1 MAQTF
6 GAAIRNLRRAPAFI
20 GLVVL
25 TLALGIGATT
35 AMFSVVDAV
44 LINPLPFPNAD
55 RVLEIWTYFEAGAA
69 RSPGAI
75 STIART
81 IREQDDLFEAVSA
94 YQFGAGTLTGSGD
107 PEMVSFAGL
116 SPSMFSIFPAAP
128 IAGRLFTPGDATSS
142 ERVILM
148 SERLW
153 TRRFGRDPAVLERTL
168 TIDDQPYRV
177 IGILP
182 SRFNFPES
190 SVDAWRPI
198 DVDNRARSRV
208 QLVVMRR
215 PDVAKAVIDDRLKP
229 PLGAA
234 LTMRDQVG
242 EALARPRFVLS
253 LSAAFTICAVLI
265 AAVGVYGVSA
275 YWVARRRRELAIRLA
290 MGASPDRLVRSVLA
304 RSLKLTAIGT
314 IAGIA
319 IALGGAQVLR
329 SLLFATDPRDPATF
343 IGVPI
348 VLGLVA
354 IAACAGP
361 AFRAARVDPMTIL
374 RAE

>member
-116 SPSMFSIFPAAP
+116 SLSMFSIFPAAP

-190 SVDAWRPI
+190 SVDARRPI

-242 EALARPRFVLS
+242 EAL
-253 LSAAFTICAVLI
+253 CH
-265 AAVGVYGVSA
+265 
-275 YWVARRRRELAIRLA
+275 
-290 MGASPDRLVRSVLA
+290 
-304 RSLKLTAIGT
+304 
-314 IAGIA
+314 
-319 IALGGAQVLR
+319 
-329 SLLFATDPRDPATF
+329 
-343 IGVPI
+343 
-348 VLGLVA
+348 
-354 IAACAGP
+354 
-361 AFRAARVDPMTIL
+361 
-374 RAE
+374 

>member
-1 MAQTF
+1 
-6 GAAIRNLRRAPAFI
+6 
-20 GLVVL
+20 
-25 TLALGIGATT
+25 
-35 AMFSVVDAV
+35 
-44 LINPLPFPNAD
+44 
-55 RVLEIWTYFEAGAA
+55 
-69 RSPGAI
+69 
-75 STIART
+75 
-81 IREQDDLFEAVSA
+81 
-94 YQFGAGTLTGSGD
+94 
-107 PEMVSFAGL
+107 
-116 SPSMFSIFPAAP
+116 MFSIFPAAP